1 MRLFLMGLLTSGCQ
15 RVKHAW
21 DVHLSG
27 ALRTKFMVV
36 FISAALGMLVI
47 AAGVRGTMIF
57 VRHIG
62 EPMSD
67 ITASLLKMVF
77 VGIVTLALLGLVE
90 LLERTVPLNV
100 EYTRKV
106 AHVGAGIIYYFT
118 PLLFP
123 THWPMLCLAIAFTS
137 VFLLSRHF
145 GFLMALHPG
154 SRHSIGELIY
164 PGTIYLVFLLAR
176 GNSLL
181 FQIPV
186 LVLTISDTL
195 AALVGQ
201 RFGRLRF
208 QIMGG
213 TRTLEG
219 SLTFAITAFLV
230 VLVPLLLSTSVG
242 GLQAMLL
249 AVCVAIVVAMVEAT
263 SPKDTA
269 EIVRVL

>member
-1 MRLFLMGLLTSGCQ
+1 MGLLTSGCQ

-21 DVHLSG
+21 DVHLSAG

-62 EPMSD
+62 KLMSD

-123 THWPMLCLAIAFTS
+123 TRFRNAMLGYCFHVS
-137 VFLLSRHF
+137 VFAQQTLRFPHGSR
-145 GFLMALHPG
+145 PG
-154 SRHSIGELIY
+154 SRHSIGELI
-164 PGTIYLVFLLAR
+164 LS
-176 GNSLL
+176 GNHLPCL
-181 FQIPV
+181 
-186 LVLTISDTL
+186 
-195 AALVGQ
+195 
-201 RFGRLRF
+201 
-208 QIMGG
+208 
-213 TRTLEG
+213 
-219 SLTFAITAFLV
+219 
-230 VLVPLLLSTSVG
+230 SVG
-242 GLQAMLL
+242 
-249 AVCVAIVVAMVEAT
+249 
-263 SPKDTA
+263 
-269 EIVRVL
+269 